1 MGALLLSSGC
11 PGPSAS
17 DGDPWIELGVGR
29 QAWEPFGEDA
39 ELVFGSQ
46 GGWHVDLALRFG
58 GWEPDELALEY
69 LAVDVETDE
78 QVSYLTTAVLSE
90 ASVLVGDDAWE
101 RVGDRVVFEI
111 ESDDEVL
118 GRAVRF
124 EVVATHGE
132 VELEDEATANVVDE
146 VP

>member
-1 MGALLLSSGC
+1 MLLSSGC
-11 PGPSAS
+11 PAPPAS
-17 DGDPWIELGVGR
+17 LGDPWIELGVGR

-58 GWEPDELALEY
+58 GWEPDGVALEY
-69 LAVDVETDE
+69 RAVAVETDE

-90 ASVLVGDDAWE
+90 ASVLADDDAWE

-124 EVVATHGE
+124 EVLASRGD
-132 VELEDEATANVVDE
+132 VELQDEVTAELVDE
-146 VP
+146 IP